1 MNIEEAKK
9 IIIKRAEERLL
20 ELRSEFFC
28 RSEVEEMNQ
37 LIYILKYSSL

>member
-1 MNIEEAKK
+1 MDIEEAKK

-20 ELRSEFFC
+20 ELRNEFFC